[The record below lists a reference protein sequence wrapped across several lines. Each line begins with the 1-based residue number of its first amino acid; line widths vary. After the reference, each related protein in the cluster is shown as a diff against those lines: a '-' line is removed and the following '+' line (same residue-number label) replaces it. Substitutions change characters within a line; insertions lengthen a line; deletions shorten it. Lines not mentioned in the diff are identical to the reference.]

1 MTGLSNFDAKWLM
14 ALPKIIILALV
25 CFAISCAGETRPVA
39 SQQPSSTVEPSPSP
53 TPEKP
58 AEQVPVYGYEVVQ
71 SWPHDSQSFTQGLV
85 FHDGVLYES
94 AGMYG
99 QSTLRRVELESGKV
113 KKKTK
118 LNSDVFAEGL
128 TLFGDRLYQLT
139 WTNQKG
145 FIYTVKDFA
154 KLGEFTYEGEGW
166 GLTNDGTHLILS
178 DGTNSL
184 RFLEPSTGKLVRMV
198 TVMEGRRRVY
208 ELNELEYI
216 KGEVWANVWHTDRI
230 ARIDPVT
237 GKLLGWIDLTGLLP
251 AAKQQNAENVL
262 NGIAYDAATDRIFV
276 TGKRWSRLFEIRLK
290 SPGNSQERQV
300 TSSP

>member
-1 MTGLSNFDAKWLM
+1 MIGLSNFDAKLLM

-25 CFAISCAGETRPVA
+25 CFAISCAGETRPAA
-39 SQQPSSTVEPSPSP
+39 SQQPSSKVEPSPSP

-58 AEQVPVYGYEVVQ
+58 VPEAEQVPVYGYEVVQ

-118 LNSDVFAEGL
+118 LNNDVFAEGL
-128 TLFGDRLYQLT
+128 TLFGDRLYQLS

-145 FIYTVKDFA
+145 FIYAVKDFA

-198 TVMEGRRRVY
+198 TVMEGRRRIY
-208 ELNELEYI
+208 ELNELEYV

-262 NGIAYDAATDRIFV
+262 NGIAYDPATDRIFV

-290 SPGNSQERQV
+290 PPAAALLQ
-300 TSSP
+300 P